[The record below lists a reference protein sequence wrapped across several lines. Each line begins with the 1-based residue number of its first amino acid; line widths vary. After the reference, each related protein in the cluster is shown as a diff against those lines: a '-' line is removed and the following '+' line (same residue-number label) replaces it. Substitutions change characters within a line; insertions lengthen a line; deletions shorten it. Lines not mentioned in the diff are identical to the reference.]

1 MRGGMLRLVFRCAA
15 RGKLLRDRS
24 AAHKIPVM
32 HGAAGILRKLKLLA
46 NLLSR
51 ARNTGDDVIRVGLGE
66 AQLMRGAPL
75 AAIAAPRGL
84 LLARLAF
91 SLFMDYKKAL
101 VSDETRAFC
110 AK

>member
-1 MRGGMLRLVFRCAA
+1 MRGGMLRLFFRCAARNA

-32 HGAAGILRKLKLLA
+32 HGAAGILRKFKLLA

-66 AQLMRGAPL
+66 AQLMRG
-75 AAIAAPRGL
+75 

-91 SLFMDYKKAL
+91 SPFMDYKKAL